1 MRISRIIDKEPT
13 IFDDKNFV
21 KMFTM
26 LMALIIAVSL
36 FLIYHSIDQV
46 SDVSSLRK
54 MIQKDILTLGTAEKE
69 LNGNVISL
77 EVLEDNF
84 DEFSEQE
91 LLEMAAQE
99 RALSKPV
106 EQKKA
111 EQKSHPVVVKHTSR
125 PKIEITST
133 PIHTKKTHTRRS
145 LKSLKKKFYA
155 TNNPKYALQ
164 IAQRFYDAKRYK
176 EALKWSL
183 IANEVDEQKP
193 ESWIM
198 FAKAK
203 MKMGKRQ
210 DAINVLNAY
219 LKTYTS
225 AKISRYLEK
234 IKRTKQKG

>member
-1 MRISRIIDKEPT
+1 MRITRIIDKEPT
-13 IFDDKNFV
+13 IFDDKNFI
-21 KMFTM
+21 KTFTL
-26 LMALIIAVSL
+26 LMMMIIGVSV
-36 FLIYHSIDQV
+36 FLIYHSIHQV
-46 SDVSSLRK
+46 NDVSSLRESVH
-54 MIQKDILTLGTAEKE
+54 KDMLKLGAVEKE
-69 LNGNVISL
+69 LNGNTISL
-77 EVLEDNF
+77 EVLEDDFN
-84 DEFSEQE
+84 EFSEQE
-91 LLEMAAQE
+91 LMEMAAQE
-99 RALSKPV
+99 RALHMPSASKV
-106 EQKKA
+106 KKEQVSVKETA
-111 EQKSHPVVVKHTSR
+111 ATVSH

-133 PIHTKKTHTRRS
+133 PLGTKKTKTQRS

-164 IAQRFYDAKRYK
+164 IAQRFYNAKRYK

-225 AKISRYLEK
+225 AKISRYLKK
-234 IKRTKQKG
+234 IKKIKG

>member
-1 MRISRIIDKEPT
+1 MRLSRIIDKEPT

-21 KMFTM
+21 KTFTM
-26 LMALIIAVSL
+26 LMVLIIAVSL
-36 FLIYHSIDQV
+36 FLIYHSIYQV
-46 SDVSSLRK
+46 NDVDTLRQS
-54 MIQKDILTLGTAEKE
+54 IQKDMLKLGVVEKE
-69 LNGNVISL
+69 LNGNTISL

-84 DEFSEQE
+84 NEFSEQE

-99 RALSKPV
+99 RILSKPV
-106 EQKKA
+106 VVQHEKEEKV
-111 EQKSHPVVVKHTSR
+111 KSASH

-133 PIHTKKTHTRRS
+133 PIMTKKSSSPRS

-164 IAQRFYDAKRYK
+164 IAQRFYNAQRYK

-198 FAKAK
+198 FAKTK
-203 MKMGKRQ
+203 MKMGKKQ

-234 IKRTKQKG
+234 IKRTK